1 MKRYY
6 SSRELAEYL
15 AVNESTVKRWSDGGA
30 IECIRTRGG
39 HRRFPL
45 QSVLRFVQENKMEV
59 PDLAAQVFAQQE
71 VRTNLVAGNTDVLAP
86 KLRSAALVGGLAD
99 ALSIL
104 RAAMVSKPDVL
115 ALYEDVVFPVLRQIG
130 NDWAAGAISI
140 DQEHLATQ
148 TIKDAIVR
156 LQSSLHQEPSTGGS
170 ALLACYEG
178 ETHDIV
184 LQCIASYLAV
194 KGWRIV
200 NLGQNTPTRSLVEA
214 IRRHKPSLVVVSALI
229 VIHDRK
235 FLRDLNQVVL
245 RAAHRSGAK
254 LVVGGTELRSKF
266 GNRLK
271 ADLVSESMRDI
282 EVFVQSHKNRS

>member
-71 VRTNLVAGNTDVLAP
+71 LRTNLVAGNTDVLAP
-86 KLRSAALVGGLAD
+86 RLRTAALVGGLAD

-104 RAAMVSKPDVL
+104 RAAMASKPDVL

-130 NDWAAGAISI
+130 NDWASGAISV
-140 DQEHLATQ
+140 DQEHLATT
-148 TIKDAIVR
+148 TIKDTLAG
-156 LQSSLHQEPSTGGS
+156 LQSSLHQEPSTGES
-170 ALLACYEG
+170 ALLACSEG

-184 LQCIASYLAV
+184 LQCIASYLTV
-194 KGWRIV
+194 KGWKVI

-214 IRRHKPSLVVVSALI
+214 IRRYKPSLVAVSAL
-229 VIHDRK
+229 VVQHERK
-235 FLRDLNQVVL
+235 FLRDINQTVHK
-245 RAAHRSGAK
+245 AARRSGAK
-254 LVVGGTELRSKF
+254 LIVGGSEMRSKF

-271 ADLVSESMRDI
+271 ADLVSESMKDI
-282 EVFVQSHKNRS
+282 KVFIQSQKKRS